1 MSKQVRHIFVYGTLG
16 KQARNPARRALA
28 KYAAF
33 AREATVKGR
42 LFDLGEYPGA
52 VPSRG
57 ARDRVS
63 GELYAID
70 QDHAEE
76 LLKVLD
82 SYEEFDPD
90 DKSDSLFVRDVTEV
104 YGQKSE
110 PLKAWIYWYN
120 GEKDRTA
127 EIPSG
132 DYKQYRARV
141 ANHAKGRVRAKS
153 APSAAKAPR
162 RTSR

>member
-28 KYAAF
+28 KYAEF
-33 AREATVKGR
+33 SSEATVKGK

-52 VPSRG
+52 VPSR
-57 ARDRVS
+57 RTDDRVA

-70 QDHAEE
+70 VDHAEE

-82 SYEEFDPD
+82 TYEEFDPE
-90 DKSDSLFVRDVTEV
+90 DKNDSLFVRDVTEV
-104 YGQKSE
+104 YGEQQK
-110 PLKAWIYWYN
+110 PLKAWIYWWN
-120 GEKDRTA
+120 GEEDRKA

-132 DYKQYRARV
+132 DYKVHRARV
-141 ANHAKGRVRAKS
+141 ANHAKGRVRAK
-153 APSAAKAPR
+153 APR
-162 RTSR
+162 RSSR